1 MNEIKLEK
9 MGIVNLNYRLVFF
22 IFLFYMLLVFFK
34 DNFFFLRYQFIY
46 GFVVFQKGIYVVY
59 IEVEIKI

>member
-22 IFLFYMLLVFFK
+22 IFLFFMLLVFFK
-34 DNFFFLRYQFIY
+34 DNFFFFEVLVYLWVCGILEGNLCSIY
-46 GFVVFQKGIYVVY
+46 
-59 IEVEIKI
+59 